1 MQVDLGTLN
10 PKQKQFCQSRSRYT
24 AYGGARGGGKTHVLL
39 RKAAGGALTYPGI
52 KILIVRREYPELEQ
66 NIILPMQKLI
76 PPEVGSYNGSM
87 RMMFFCNG
95 SIIKFGHYGAGDD
108 QEYQGLEFD
117 WIFME
122 EATQFTEAQFRTLGA
137 CLRGATKFPRRMYLT
152 CNPGGIGH
160 LWVKRLFVDREYRE
174 GEKAKDYTFIP
185 ATVDDNPQLLEA
197 SPEYK
202 QMLDL
207 LPEDVRRAWRY
218 GDWNAMAGTFFPE
231 FRKETHV
238 IAPFVRVPRE
248 WKKYRAFDYGLDM
261 FACLWVAVDFEG
273 RAYVYREVQQS
284 GLIVS
289 EAAKLA
295 NALTPPEEH
304 IEFTIAP
311 PDMWNRQK
319 DSGRSMA
326 EIFAQNGL
334 GLLKASNNRV
344 QGWMAVKELLKPMK
358 SDTDRPGLLVTENC
372 VGLIRNLPS
381 IQHDEK
387 NPSDCATE
395 PHEITHICVTG
406 DTLVCTTEGEK
417 PIKDLVGKPG
427 ECYCWD
433 GKGLSVRPFNY
444 ACMTQAAAEVFEVEL
459 EDGTKFKATA
469 NHKVLTAAGWKEVR
483 ELTSSDD
490 VLQFSTETSI

>member
-1 MQVDLGTLN
+1 MDLGTLN

-122 EATQFTEAQFRTLGA
+122 EATQFSESQFRTLGA

-231 FRKETHV
+231 FRRETHV

-358 SDTDRPGLLVTENC
+358 SDTDRPGLLVAENC
-372 VGLIRNLPS
+372 TGLIRNLPA

-395 PHEITHICVTG
+395 PHDITHICDAARYFCVTRVLGAQKEEIRVQDDFDTG
-406 DTLVCTTEGEK
+406 D
-417 PIKDLVGKPG
+417 D
-427 ECYCWD
+427 Y
-433 GKGLSVRPFNY
+433 
-444 ACMTQAAAEVFEVEL
+444 
-459 EDGTKFKATA
+459 
-469 NHKVLTAAGWKEVR
+469 
-483 ELTSSDD
+483 DD
-490 VLQFSTETSI
+490 VMTGGEMTAGYLSYG

>member
-122 EATQFTEAQFRTLGA
+122 EATQFSESQFRTLGA

-358 SDTDRPGLLVTENC
+358 SDKDRPGLLVTENC

-381 IQHDEK
+381 IQHDDK

-395 PHEITHICVTG
+395 PHEITHICDAARYFCVTRVLG
-406 DTLVCTTEGEK
+406 AQKIEEKIVDDFDEGE
-417 PIKDLVGKPG
+417 DYDEAMTGG
-427 ECYCWD
+427 EMTADY
-433 GKGLSVRPFNY
+433 LSY
-444 ACMTQAAAEVFEVEL
+444 
-459 EDGTKFKATA
+459 G
-469 NHKVLTAAGWKEVR
+469 
-483 ELTSSDD
+483 
-490 VLQFSTETSI
+490 

>member
-1 MQVDLGTLN
+1 MPRYKQTAGGTVQVDLGTLN

-122 EATQFTEAQFRTLGA
+122 EATQFSESQFRTLGA

-160 LWVKRLFVDREYRE
+160 LWVKRLFVDREYWE

-326 EIFAQNGL
+326 EIFSQNGL

-372 VGLIRNLPS
+372 VGLIRNLPA

-395 PHEITHICVTG
+395 PHEITHICDAARYFCVTRVLG
-406 DTLVCTTEGEK
+406 AQKIEEKIVDDFDEGE
-417 PIKDLVGKPG
+417 DYDEAMTGG
-427 ECYCWD
+427 EMTADY
-433 GKGLSVRPFNY
+433 LSY
-444 ACMTQAAAEVFEVEL
+444 
-459 EDGTKFKATA
+459 G
-469 NHKVLTAAGWKEVR
+469 
-483 ELTSSDD
+483 
-490 VLQFSTETSI
+490 

>member
-1 MQVDLGTLN
+1 MPRYKQTAGGAVQVDLGTLN

-122 EATQFTEAQFRTLGA
+122 EATQFSESQFRTLGA

-358 SDTDRPGLLVTENC
+358 SDKDRPGLLVTENC

-395 PHEITHICVTG
+395 PHEITHICDAARYFCVTRVLG
-406 DTLVCTTEGEK
+406 AQKIEEKIVDDFDEGE
-417 PIKDLVGKPG
+417 DYDEAMTGG
-427 ECYCWD
+427 EMTADY
-433 GKGLSVRPFNY
+433 LSY
-444 ACMTQAAAEVFEVEL
+444 
-459 EDGTKFKATA
+459 G
-469 NHKVLTAAGWKEVR
+469 
-483 ELTSSDD
+483 
-490 VLQFSTETSI
+490 

>member
-1 MQVDLGTLN
+1 MPRYKQTAGGAVQVDLGTLN

-95 SIIKFGHYGAGDD
+95 
-108 QEYQGLEFD
+108 
-117 WIFME
+117 
-122 EATQFTEAQFRTLGA
+122 
-137 CLRGATKFPRRMYLT
+137 
-152 CNPGGIGH
+152 
-160 LWVKRLFVDREYRE
+160 VDREYRE

-231 FRKETHV
+231 FRRETHV

-358 SDTDRPGLLVTENC
+358 SDKDRPGLLVTENC

-395 PHEITHICVTG
+395 PHEITHICDAARYFCVTRVLG
-406 DTLVCTTEGEK
+406 AQKTVEKIVDDFDEGE
-417 PIKDLVGKPG
+417 DYDEAMTGG
-427 ECYCWD
+427 EMTADY
-433 GKGLSVRPFNY
+433 LSY
-444 ACMTQAAAEVFEVEL
+444 
-459 EDGTKFKATA
+459 G
-469 NHKVLTAAGWKEVR
+469 
-483 ELTSSDD
+483 
-490 VLQFSTETSI
+490 